1 MTSERASAQG
11 GSDAAPGSETP
22 RATFGAVYAAHVAF
36 VFRTL
41 RQLGVPEASLEDA
54 VQNVFLVV
62 HRKLGEFEGRAAMR
76 TWLFRIVRRV
86 ASDARRS
93 VRRRGTSESV
103 DETLI
108 DGGRSPDD
116 AAARNEAA
124 QRLARLLESLDEDKR
139 AVFVLAELE
148 EMSAPEI
155 AEALGVNVN
164 TVGSR
169 LRAARE
175 AFERALERERRRHG

>member
-1 MTSERASAQG
+1 MTFERARSE
-11 GSDAAPGSETP
+11 AAPGGEKP
-22 RATFGAVYAAHVAF
+22 RATFDAVYAEHVAF

-62 HRKLGEFEGRAAMR
+62 HRRLGEFEGRASMR

-93 VRRRGTSESV
+93 VRRRGESAAL
-103 DETLI
+103 DESLI
-108 DGGRSPDD
+108 DGGTLPDD
-116 AAARNEAA
+116 AAQRNEAA
-124 QRLARLLESLDEDKR
+124 RDLARLLASLDEEKR

-148 EMSAPEI
+148 QMSSPEI
-155 AEALGVNVN
+155 ADALGVNVN

-169 LRAARE
+169 LRSARE
-175 AFERALERERRRHG
+175 AFERALERERRRLR